1 MNHIKVLLE
10 SGNPY
15 NSGSA
20 IFLDINN
27 KNKVQIGFNIEDY
40 ARVRGTFDE
49 SAGEFAYFTSVIYAC
64 DRSIKRGNNNGDRWT
79 REFHVEIPVN
89 NPEKW
94 TTVTNIAEK
103 MVEFLTGDIWHL
115 SFVNTSTPL
124 FGNDFKKVR
133 RNFRKKRTFSNKCK
147 CVSLFSG
154 GLDSLIGVIDWLEN
168 NPKDSICFASTYD
181 PQAENAR
188 NDQVQLINLLLPT
201 YKDRFFHFI
210 GRTGVCSDGEDT
222 NFRSRSLAFIG
233 NAVLAASFISNDA
246 CIIIP
251 ENGAIALNYPLT
263 PARRGSLSTRTV
275 HPYFI
280 KQVNDLLNALEFKHT
295 IDNPYK
301 FLTKGEMIIDCKNK
315 QLLSEIFSHSV
326 SCGKRGFDRQH
337 WSNKSVSGC
346 GACVPCIYRR
356 AALLKA
362 GFPEE
367 EYGYD
372 LRENKTWL
380 RDIFQPNSDLQ
391 SIIDFIE
398 VNHTP
403 QEIWQNIKIN
413 NLDITSKKQYV
424 ELIQRLR
431 DEVKTWVD
439 YMGF

>member
-20 IFLDINN
+20 IFLDIND
-27 KNKVQIGFNIEDY
+27 KYKLQIGFNIEDY
-40 ARVRGTFDE
+40 TRVRGTFDE

-64 DRSIKRGNNNGDRWT
+64 DRSIKREDYNGDRWT

-94 TTVTNIAEK
+94 IAVTSTIEK
-103 MVEFLTGDIWHL
+103 MVEFLTGDIWHIN
-115 SFVNTSTPL
+115 FVNTTIPL
-124 FGNDFKKVR
+124 FGKDFKKIR
-133 RNFRKKRTFSNKCK
+133 RNFRKKRTLTGK

-168 NPKDSICFASTYD
+168 NPTESICFASTYD
-181 PQAENAR
+181 AQAENAR
-188 NDQVQLINLLLPT
+188 NDQVQLLKLLSPV
-201 YKDRFFHFI
+201 YKDRFSYFI
-210 GRTGVCSDGEDT
+210 GRTGVCSDGQDT

-233 NAVLAASFISNDA
+233 NAVLAASFIGKETR
-246 CIIIP
+246 IIIP

-280 KQVNDLLNALEFKHT
+280 NKVNDLLHALEFKYT

-301 FLTKGEMIIDCKNK
+301 FLTKGEMIVNCKNK

-326 SCGKRGFDRQH
+326 SCGKRGFDRQY
-337 WSNKSVSGC
+337 WSNKSAGGC

-372 LRENKTWL
+372 LRENKTWQ

-391 SIIDFIE
+391 SILDFIE
-398 VNHTP
+398 ANHTP
-403 QEIWQNIKIN
+403 REIWQNIKVN
-413 NLDITSKKQYV
+413 NLDIAYKRQYV

-431 DEVKTWVD
+431 DEVKIWVD
-439 YMGF
+439 YMGLA